1 MRKMANFLKKW
12 VRRARRRAVR
22 AARMESPRKRRKKKI
37 RRFLAVVLILA
48 IVGAGVYVY
57 DRNRT
62 YTGYKILASSGREE
76 NATAKYIEVNGDI
89 LRYNGEGASL
99 EDYKGTAYWTY
110 PYEMQDP
117 VVDVCGSTIVVADR
131 GGTAMAIFDENGKMG
146 EVQTEK
152 KIVKAR
158 VSKQGTVAVILDGG
172 DDTWIDLYDPDGSLI
187 AENQTRVEDPGYPL
201 DIAVSENGLLIMVA
215 YQFVDGGETTSYV
228 AYYNFGTAG
237 KNQIDNIVSGYQYK
251 GVVIPQVV
259 YLDDSTS
266 LAFRDDGFSVYEGKQ
281 IPKESVNVT
290 VEQELV
296 STFYD
301 KENIGIVYENGEK
314 DQMYTMKVYDTKG
327 KERFQKKFN
336 IPYTNIRMS
345 EGAIVMNSDSQV
357 CVVSTGGIQK
367 FNGSIA
373 EGAVEDFFKIGRNR
387 YALILEGAVG
397 ILRLK

>member
-1 MRKMANFLKKW
+1 MANILKKW
-12 VRRARRRAVR
+12 VRRARRRAAR
-22 AARMESPRKRRKKKI
+22 AARTEDPRKRRRKKT
-37 RRFLAVVLILA
+37 RRLLATILILA
-48 IVGAGVYVY
+48 VVGAGVYVY
-57 DRNRT
+57 DQNRT
-62 YTGYKILASSGREE
+62 YTGYKLLASSGRDE
-76 NATAKYIEVNGDI
+76 NATARYIEVNGD
-89 LRYNGEGASL
+89 LLKYNGEGASL

-131 GGTAMAIFDENGKMG
+131 GGTSMAIFDENGKLG

-158 VSKQGTVAVILDGG
+158 VSKQGTVAVILDGD
-172 DDTWIDLYDPDGSLI
+172 DDTWIDFYGSDGSLI
-187 AENQTRVEDPGYPL
+187 AENQTRVDDPGYPL
-201 DIAVSENGLLIMVA
+201 DIAVSESGLLIMVA

-251 GVVIPQVV
+251 GVVIPQTV

-266 LAFRDDGFSVYEGKQ
+266 VAFRDDGFSVYEGRQ
-281 IPKESVNVT
+281 IPKESINVT

-301 KENIGIVYENGEK
+301 KENIGIVYENDEK

-327 KERFQKKFN
+327 KERFQKDLN

-345 EGAIVMNSDSQV
+345 EGAIVMNNDSQV
-357 CVVSTGGIQK
+357 CVVSTRGVQR

-373 EGAVEDFFKIGRNR
+373 EGAVEDFFRIGRNR

-397 ILRLK
+397 VLRLK

>member
-1 MRKMANFLKKW
+1 MANILKKW
-12 VRRARRRAVR
+12 VRRARRRAAR
-22 AARMESPRKRRKKKI
+22 AARTEDPRKRRRKKT
-37 RRFLAVVLILA
+37 RRLLATILILA
-48 IVGAGVYVY
+48 VVGAGVYVY
-57 DRNRT
+57 DQNRT
-62 YTGYKILASSGREE
+62 YTGYKLLASSGRDE
-76 NATAKYIEVNGDI
+76 NATARYIEVNGD
-89 LRYNGEGASL
+89 LLKYNGEGASL

-131 GGTAMAIFDENGKMG
+131 GGTSMAIFDENGKLG

-158 VSKQGTVAVILDGG
+158 VSKQGTVAVILDGD
-172 DDTWIDLYDPDGSLI
+172 DDTWIDFYGSDGSLI
-187 AENQTRVEDPGYPL
+187 AENQTRVDDPGYPL
-201 DIAVSENGLLIMVA
+201 DIAVSESGLLIMVA

-251 GVVIPQVV
+251 GVVIPQTV

-266 LAFRDDGFSVYEGKQ
+266 VAFRDDGFSVYEGRQ
-281 IPKESVNVT
+281 IPKESINVT

-301 KENIGIVYENGEK
+301 KENIGIVYENDEK

-327 KERFQKKFN
+327 KERFQKDLN

-345 EGAIVMNSDSQV
+345 EGAIVMNNDSQV
-357 CVVSTGGIQK
+357 CVVSTRGVQK

-373 EGAVEDFFKIGRNR
+373 EGAVEDFFRIGRNR

-397 ILRLK
+397 VLRLK

>member
-1 MRKMANFLKKW
+1 MTDFLKKW
-12 VRRARRRAVR
+12 VRRARRRAAR
-22 AARMESPRKRRKKKI
+22 AARTEDPRRRRRKKT
-37 RRFLAVVLILA
+37 RRLLATILILA
-48 IVGAGVYVY
+48 VVGAGVYVY
-57 DRNRT
+57 DQNRT
-62 YTGYKILASSGREE
+62 YTGYKLLASSGREE
-76 NATAKYIEVNGDI
+76 NATARYIEVNGD
-89 LRYNGEGASL
+89 LLKYNGEGASL

-131 GGTAMAIFDENGKMG
+131 GGTSMAIFDENGKLG

-158 VSKQGTVAVILDGG
+158 VSKQGTVAVILDGD
-172 DDTWIDLYDPDGSLI
+172 DDTWIDFYGSDGSLI
-187 AENQTRVEDPGYPL
+187 AENQTRVDDPGYPL
-201 DIAVSENGLLIMVA
+201 DIAVSESGLLIMVA

-251 GVVIPQVV
+251 GVVIPQTV

-266 LAFRDDGFSVYEGKQ
+266 VAFRDDGFSVYEGRQ

-301 KENIGIVYENGEK
+301 KENIGIVYENDEK

-327 KERFQKKFN
+327 KERFQKELN

-345 EGAIVMNSDSQV
+345 EGAIVMNNDSQV
-357 CVVSTGGIQK
+357 CVVSTSGIQK

>member
-1 MRKMANFLKKW
+1 MTDFLKKW
-12 VRRARRRAVR
+12 VRRARRRAAR
-22 AARMESPRKRRKKKI
+22 AARTEDPRKRRRKKT
-37 RRFLAVVLILA
+37 RRLLATILILA
-48 IVGAGVYVY
+48 VVGAGVYVY
-57 DRNRT
+57 DQNRT
-62 YTGYKILASSGREE
+62 YTGYKLLASSGREE
-76 NATAKYIEVNGDI
+76 NATARYIEVNGD
-89 LRYNGEGASL
+89 LLKYNGEGASL

-131 GGTAMAIFDENGKMG
+131 GGTSMAIFDENGKLG

-158 VSKQGTVAVILDGG
+158 VSKQGTVAVILDGD
-172 DDTWIDLYDPDGSLI
+172 DDTWIDFYGSDGSLI
-187 AENQTRVEDPGYPL
+187 AENQTRVDDPGYPL
-201 DIAVSENGLLIMVA
+201 DIAVSESGLLIMVA

-251 GVVIPQVV
+251 GVVIPQTV

-266 LAFRDDGFSVYEGKQ
+266 VAFRDDGFSVYEGRQ

-301 KENIGIVYENGEK
+301 KDNIGIVYENDEK
-314 DQMYTMKVYDTKG
+314 DKMYTMKVYDTKG
-327 KERFQKKFN
+327 KERFQKELN

-345 EGAIVMNSDSQV
+345 EGAIVMNNDSQV
-357 CVVSTGGIQK
+357 CVVSTSGIQK

>member
-1 MRKMANFLKKW
+1 MANILKKW
-12 VRRARRRAVR
+12 VRRARRRAAR
-22 AARMESPRKRRKKKI
+22 AARTEDPRKRRRKKT
-37 RRFLAVVLILA
+37 RRLLATILILA
-48 IVGAGVYVY
+48 VVGAGVYVY
-57 DRNRT
+57 DQNRT
-62 YTGYKILASSGREE
+62 YTGYKLLASSGRDE
-76 NATAKYIEVNGDI
+76 NATARYIEVNGN
-89 LRYNGEGASL
+89 LLKYNGEGASL

-131 GGTAMAIFDENGKMG
+131 GGTSMAIFDENGKLG

-158 VSKQGTVAVILDGG
+158 VSKQGTVAVILDGD
-172 DDTWIDLYDPDGSLI
+172 DDTWIDFYGSDGSLI
-187 AENQTRVEDPGYPL
+187 AENQTRVDDPGYPL
-201 DIAVSENGLLIMVA
+201 DIAVSESGLLIMVA

-251 GVVIPQVV
+251 GVVIPQTV

-266 LAFRDDGFSVYEGKQ
+266 VAFRDDGFSVYEGRQ
-281 IPKESVNVT
+281 IPKESINVT

-301 KENIGIVYENGEK
+301 KENIGIVYENDEK

-327 KERFQKKFN
+327 KERFQKDLN

-345 EGAIVMNSDSQV
+345 EGAIVMNNDSQV
-357 CVVSTGGIQK
+357 CVVSTRGVQR

-373 EGAVEDFFKIGRNR
+373 EGAVEDFFRIGRNR

-397 ILRLK
+397 VLRLK